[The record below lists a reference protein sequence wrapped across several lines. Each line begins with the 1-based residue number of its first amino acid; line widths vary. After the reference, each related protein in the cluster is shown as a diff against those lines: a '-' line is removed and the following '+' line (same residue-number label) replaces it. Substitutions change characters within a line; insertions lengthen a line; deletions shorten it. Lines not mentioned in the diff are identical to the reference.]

1 MLKKRLIPVLL
12 LKNGRM
18 VKTIQFDKL
27 RDVGNPVTAAK
38 IYDAQ
43 TADELVFLDILASLE
58 ERKILLDIIERVTEE
73 CFMPLTV
80 GGGVKTIEDIKM
92 LLNTG
97 ADKVS
102 INSAAVENPELIK
115 EASQRFGRANIVV
128 SIDYKKV
135 NGKNKVF
142 THGGK
147 KETELDPVKW
157 AIESENLGAGEIL
170 LNCIDRDGMMNG
182 YDIETIKKV
191 SDSVKIPVI
200 ACGGCGNLQDF
211 IDVIRVG
218 NASAVAAGSIF
229 HFTDQSPIK
238 ARRFMKVAGLDVRLG

>member
-18 VKTIQFDKL
+18 IKTIQFDKY
-27 RDVGNPVTAAK
+27 RDVGNPITAAK

-43 TADELVFLDILASLE
+43 LADELVFLDILASIE
-58 ERKILLDIIERVTEE
+58 ERKSLINIIDRVSEE

-80 GGGVKTIEDIKM
+80 GGGVKTIEDIKT
-92 LLNTG
+92 LLNAG

-102 INSAAVENPELIK
+102 INSAAVENPEFITD
-115 EASQRFGRANIVV
+115 ASEKFGRANIVV
-128 SIDYKKV
+128 SIDYKNV

-147 KETELDPVKW
+147 RETNLDPIQW
-157 AIESENLGAGEIL
+157 AKEVENLGAGEIL
-170 LNCIDRDGMMNG
+170 LNCIDRDGMMKG
-182 YDIETIKKV
+182 YDIETIKEIANSV
-191 SDSVKIPVI
+191 SIPVI
-200 ACGGCGNLQDF
+200 ACGGAGTLKDF
-211 IDVIRVG
+211 SDAITLG

-229 HFTDQSPIK
+229 HFTDQNLIK
-238 ARRFMKVAGLDVRLG
+238 TRAFMNERGLSVRHV

>member
-18 VKTIQFDKL
+18 IKTIQFDKY

-43 TADELVFLDILASLE
+43 TADELVFLDILASVE
-58 ERKILLDIIERVTEE
+58 ERKMLVDIIQRVTEE

-80 GGGVKTIEDIKM
+80 GGGVKTVEDIKT
-92 LLNTG
+92 LLNAG

-102 INSAAVENPELIK
+102 INTAAVENPDFIK
-115 EASQRFGRANIVV
+115 EAARKFGSANIVV
-128 SIDYKKV
+128 SIDYKNI

-147 KETELDPVKW
+147 KDTNLDPVEW
-157 AIESENLGAGEIL
+157 AKEVEKLGAGEIM
-170 LNCIDRDGMMNG
+170 LNCIDRDGMMQG
-182 YDIETIKKV
+182 YDIETIRKV
-191 SDSVKIPVI
+191 ADSVRIPVI
-200 ACGGCGNLQDF
+200 CCGGCGNLKEFSDA
-211 IDVIRVG
+211 IKEG
-218 NASAVAAGSIF
+218 HASAVAAGSIF

-238 ARRFMKVAGLDVRLG
+238 ARAFMDSWGLSVRHV